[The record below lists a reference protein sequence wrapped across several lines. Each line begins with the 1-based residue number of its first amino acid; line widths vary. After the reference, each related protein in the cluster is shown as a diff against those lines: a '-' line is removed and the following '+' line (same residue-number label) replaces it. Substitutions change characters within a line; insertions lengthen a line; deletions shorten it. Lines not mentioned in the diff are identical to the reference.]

1 MVSKDTATGKKMS
14 WLKLGSELESQQC
27 LTSTYGLSRFK
38 AALLKKQQK
47 KTVCVCI
54 SFASQ
59 SVSLGVI
66 SVCVLAREA
75 SFLVICWFHGFSA
88 FCLYVCKKKKP
99 EGLQF
104 YLQVALNSIAQHVIG
119 HSALLFVL

>member
-1 MVSKDTATGKKMS
+1 MVSKDAAAGKKMS

-38 AALLKKQQK
+38 AALLKKQQQQK
-47 KTVCVCI
+47 KQCVCI

-75 SFLVICWFHGFSA
+75 SFLVICWFHSFSA

-99 EGLQF
+99 RRAA
-104 YLQVALNSIAQHVIG
+104 V
-119 HSALLFVL
+119 LFAGGFK